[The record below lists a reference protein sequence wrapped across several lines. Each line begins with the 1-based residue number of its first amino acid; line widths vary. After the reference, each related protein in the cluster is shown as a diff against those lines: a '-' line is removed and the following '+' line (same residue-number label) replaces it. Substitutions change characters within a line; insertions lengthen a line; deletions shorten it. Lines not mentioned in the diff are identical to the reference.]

1 VLLAIILKIQCV
13 VYFAGM
19 SLFSSFFVLLLVLI
33 EASPTSASVSYLGE
47 STFRFILLLIVSRL
61 LSL

>member
-1 VLLAIILKIQCV
+1 MIAFSCSCV
-13 VYFAGM
+13 GM

-47 STFRFILLLIVSRL
+47 
-61 LSL
+61 